1 MGFLDV
7 IRGRKAPA
15 RPHLDALFALP
26 SAEPDVVLPM
36 LENYAAIA
44 HKFNV

>member
-1 MGFLDV
+1 MGFDR
-7 IRGRKAPA
+7 II
-15 RPHLDALFALP
+15 FALP
-26 SAEPDVVLPM
+26 SAESEVVLPM